1 MYNIETRSDR
11 ELYLIVIN
19 DEYYYSLKDN
29 FKGLIRE
36 LNRFYMYNNDQL
48 LYLFD
53 TLQDQPSEVSL

>member
-53 TLQDQPSEVSL
+53 TLQDQLSEASL

>member
-19 DEYYYSLKDN
+19 DEYYYSLKGN

-53 TLQDQPSEVSL
+53 TLQEQLSEVSL